1 MTLSPTARRLLP
13 ILLLLLLAL
22 PLAARA
28 QDGLSATLTAE
39 PAEATVG
46 DPLTLTLTVNHPA
59 GYRVIP
65 PELEGQWGD
74 YTVVDVGAPQTTSGP
89 AGETTTIAISARL
102 FAPGAFATPPL
113 TVTVTDGA
121 GGLTDVTAAAVSV
134 NIVPVL
140 APEDTEL
147 RDIKP
152 QADMPATNWALIAG
166 LGLIALAVAG
176 VVLLLRRRAPVPP
189 VAPPSP
195 YEAAQA
201 ELARIEGLRLP
212 EQGRFKEHYSQVGDV
227 VRAYVGS
234 RYGFPTLERTTGEI
248 RAALPAAG
256 VPADVAGP
264 FVELLQEGDLVKF
277 TTITPAVSDA
287 TAAVVKAR
295 SIIEAARPVELPAN
309 GTGPLPET
317 SR

>member
-13 ILLLLLLAL
+13 ILLFLLLAL

-28 QDGLSATLTAE
+28 QEGLSATLTAE

-65 PELEGQWGD
+65 PTLEGQWGD

-113 TVTVTDGA
+113 TVAVTDGA
-121 GGLTDVTAAAVSV
+121 GGLTDVTAPAVSV

-295 SIIEAARPVELPAN
+295 SIIETARPVELPAN
-309 GTGPLPET
+309 GTEPLPET